1 MNEFESAHRN
11 IEILQNSILK
21 SWAKFKAQTSAKR
34 IFESLNSF
42 KSTRG
47 NIEILCKGRKI
58 NITVIMMI
66 FFVIIIV
73 IRERVSAN
81 ATIECLERNG
91 DDVKPTQRHTGI
103 PGWYEWML
111 IFMVVMFLRKKKK
124 ARIVFL
130 LQFLFMHEQK
140 RCPKRNGLPTGHQ
153 RKYQHHLECTYQQAI
168 SSFKYL
174 TS

>member
-11 IEILQNSILK
+11 IEILQNSIFKILSKVKLK
-21 SWAKFKAQTSAKR
+21 LQPK
-34 IFESLNSF
+34 ESLNSF
-42 KSTRG
+42 KSTHG
-47 NIEILCKGRKI
+47 NIKILCKGRKI

-103 PGWYEWML
+103 PGWYD
-111 IFMVVMFLRKKKK
+111 
-124 ARIVFL
+124 
-130 LQFLFMHEQK
+130 
-140 RCPKRNGLPTGHQ
+140 
-153 RKYQHHLECTYQQAI
+153 
-168 SSFKYL
+168 
-174 TS
+174 